1 METLVITVHIL
12 ACLFLIVVV
21 LLQSGH
27 EDMGVIFGGG
37 SSSVFGSSGAGGIL
51 VKITTVLATVFL
63 LTSLVYNVL
72 ITKRAPHASSIMLDQ
87 GGVTVPAPAPEK
99 KPSVTFE
106 EPQAKPQAPAT
117 TDGAPAK
124 Q

>member
-1 METLVITVHIL
+1 METLVITIHIL

-37 SSSVFGSSGAGGIL
+37 SGSVFGSSGAGGLL
-51 VKITTVLATVFL
+51 VKITTVLAAVFL

-72 ITKRAPHASSIMLDQ
+72 ITKRNPHASSIMLDQ
-87 GGVTVPAPAPEK
+87 GGVSAPAPAPEK
-99 KPSVTFE
+99 KPAVTFE
-106 EPQAKPQAPAT
+106 EPQAQPQAPANT
-117 TDGAPAK
+117 EGAPAK